1 MGTPTTAR
9 VQARSAVPL
18 PSGEA
23 LVRVRFCLFIR
34 KGEGDSLTVLFVH
47 TARLSKIS
55 LPAGEGDRGVSLR
68 TGGGGGSH
76 FTALSPKRIAD
87 ATH

>member
-9 VQARSAVPL
+9 AQARSAVPL

-34 KGEGDSLTVLFVH
+34 CDNRIFIRLAHFYSKDARCKASPLGRG
-47 TARLSKIS
+47 TA
-55 LPAGEGDRGVSLR
+55 E
-68 TGGGGGSH
+68 
-76 FTALSPKRIAD
+76 
-87 ATH
+87 

>member
-34 KGEGDSLTVLFVH
+34 YDISIFVRLAQFYSKVARCKASPLGRG
-47 TARLSKIS
+47 TA
-55 LPAGEGDRGVSLR
+55 E
-68 TGGGGGSH
+68 
-76 FTALSPKRIAD
+76 
-87 ATH
+87 

>member
-9 VQARSAVPL
+9 AQARSAVPL

-34 KGEGDSLTVLFVH
+34 CDNRIFIRLAHFYSKV
-47 TARLSKIS
+47 ARCKASPL
-55 LPAGEGDRGVSLR
+55 GRGDRGVSLR

-76 FTALSPKRIAD
+76 TDALSRLHNKIA
-87 ATH
+87 

>member
-23 LVRVRFCLFIR
+23 LVRVRFCFFIR
-34 KGEGDSLTVLFVH
+34 WNNSIFYRPAQFYSKVARSKASPLGRG
-47 TARLSKIS
+47 TA
-55 LPAGEGDRGVSLR
+55 E
-68 TGGGGGSH
+68 
-76 FTALSPKRIAD
+76 
-87 ATH
+87 